1 MHSLVHRK
9 VNMKKSKEKAKQIFT
24 DEDIASFVELGGVLW
39 KIHNRLIS
47 DGYVFKNGKLSKPV
61 EKV

>member
-1 MHSLVHRK
+1 
-9 VNMKKSKEKAKQIFT
+9 MKKSKEKAKQIFT